1 MALRGEGGEA
11 RRMRRARSI
20 WAELIRQYERS
31 GKELE
36 QWAAER
42 KIPPKTLRW
51 WMWRLRREQAEEVSL
66 VPVRVVAST
75 APTAR
80 RPEEESAVI
89 EAVLTDGVR
98 LRFPVGVS
106 SEAVAELI
114 ARLR

>member
-1 MALRGEGGEA
+1 MALRGGGGEA

-36 QWAAER
+36 EWAAER

-66 VPVRVVAST
+66 VPVRVVVLART
-75 APTAR
+75 LVEGPRADLAPA
-80 RPEEESAVI
+80 A
-89 EAVLTDGVR
+89 
-98 LRFPVGVS
+98 
-106 SEAVAELI
+106 
-114 ARLR
+114 

>member
-1 MALRGEGGEA
+1 MAARGGTGEA
-11 RRMRRARSI
+11 RGMRRARGI

-51 WMWRLRREQAEEVSL
+51 WIWRLRREQTEQVSL

-80 RPEEESAVI
+80 CPEDEGAVI
-89 EAVLTDGVR
+89 EAVLGDGVR

-106 SEAVAELI
+106 SEMIAEVI